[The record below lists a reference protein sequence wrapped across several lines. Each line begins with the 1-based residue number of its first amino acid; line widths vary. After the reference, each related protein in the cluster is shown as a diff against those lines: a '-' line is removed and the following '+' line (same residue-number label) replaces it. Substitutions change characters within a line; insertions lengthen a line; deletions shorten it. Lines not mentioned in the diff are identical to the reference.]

1 VAQFQSGLTR
11 KAALKVLLL
20 TQVLPYPP
28 DSGPKVKTLN
38 VIKYLAMQHEV
49 TLVSFVR
56 GDQSEE
62 VRALRSFCHSVHTIP
77 IKRKAVED
85 LLYLAKSLLNR
96 QPFLMVRDDRP
107 EMRAIIDKLASS
119 EHFDIVHADQLNMTQ
134 YALQVPAAQRVLDTH
149 NALWLLYKRLSETMP
164 PGLKKWILE
173 RDWQLLKRYE
183 GDMLRK
189 FDTILAVSQE
199 DKAALDEAAGDDVGI
214 VIIPITVDTED
225 VRAVVRRSGAN
236 RIVHIG
242 TMYWP
247 PNVDGVLWFIE
258 KIFPEIRAR
267 RADIVFDVIG
277 AQPPQELIAL
287 SGENS
292 GINVTGYLEDPT
304 HYLQN
309 AGVMVVPLRA
319 GGGMRVKILNALAQG
334 LPIVSTSIGAE
345 GIPVENGKHLLIADQ
360 PQEFAQAVLRLLE
373 DPNLSH
379 ELGRQGRQFIQERFD
394 YRAACQ
400 PLDEIY
406 KRVKETV

>member
-1 VAQFQSGLTR
+1 
-11 KAALKVLLL
+11 
-20 TQVLPYPP
+20 
-28 DSGPKVKTLN
+28 
-38 VIKYLAMQHEV
+38 MQHEV

-62 VRALRSFCHSVHTIP
+62 VRALRAYCHSVHTIP

-119 EHFDIVHADQLNMTQ
+119 EHFDIVHADQLNMAQ
-134 YALQVPAAQRVLDTH
+134 YALRVPGAQRVLDTH

-173 RDWQLLKRYE
+173 RDWQLLKHYE

-189 FDTILAVSQE
+189 FDTVLAVSQE
-199 DKAALDEAAGDDVGI
+199 DKAALDEAAGGDPGI
-214 VIIPITVDTED
+214 VIIPISVDTED

-258 KIFPEIRAR
+258 KIFPAIRAR
-267 RADIVFDVIG
+267 RADTVFDVIG
-277 AQPPQELIAL
+277 AQPPQELMAFSEES
-287 SGENS
+287 SGV
-292 GINVTGYLEDPT
+292 NVTGYLEDPT

-373 DPNLSH
+373 DQHLSD
-379 ELGRQGRQFIQERFD
+379 ELGKQGRQFIQERFD
-394 YRAACQ
+394 YRAACR